1 MANMFSLTGERM
13 NILTS
18 AQNFLG
24 KKENKD
30 WTTGFQAGYFGDPC
44 SDDATADFVDGYGRG
59 YAAAEMSAV
68 NGNWFK
74 KMGGKL

>member
-1 MANMFSLTGERM
+1 MD
-13 NILTS
+13 ILIA

-59 YAAAEMSAV
+59 YEAAAMVEHNNV
-68 NGNWFK
+68 WFK
-74 KMGGKL
+74 KRGMK